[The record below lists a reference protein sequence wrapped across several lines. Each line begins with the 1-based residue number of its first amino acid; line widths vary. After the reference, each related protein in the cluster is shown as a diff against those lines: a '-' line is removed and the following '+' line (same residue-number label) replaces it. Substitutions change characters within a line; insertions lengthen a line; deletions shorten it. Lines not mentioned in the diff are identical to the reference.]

1 MRTHPTDMRWVWRGA
16 ALALLVI
23 GWLFIAFVNNFHI
36 SPPVVFIGLGYLA
49 TIVTIWNLWQIGVS
63 AVASNEEDA
72 GDADWGRPMG
82 ARGELEREKR
92 TLLKAIKEAEF
103 DHLMGKLS
111 DADADKMIQTYR
123 ARAIQVIR
131 ELEEPGMRG
140 TVRDAIEREVR
151 VRLEVEAHRRGPA
164 KQKRKS
170 KKATEAAV
178 KAARAAA
185 AVGAPGQVAA
195 AMAAAA
201 AQAAE
206 DEEAKEALAAHEA
219 GEPIATED
227 DAAASSDVDAAKT
240 DAVKPDI
247 SASDADAKPDIEK
260 RAEPEAAEPEA
271 AEEAAEPEAA
281 KEASR

>member
-1 MRTHPTDMRWVWRGA
+1 MRRHPTDMRWIWRGA

-36 SPPVVFIGLGYLA
+36 TPPVVFIGLGYLA
-49 TIVTIWNLWQIGVS
+49 AIVTIWNLWQTGAS

-72 GDADWGRPMG
+72 GDADWGRPIG

-151 VRLEVEAHRRGPA
+151 VRLEVEAHRTGSAA

-170 KKATEAAV
+170 KKATEAAA

-185 AVGAPGQVAA
+185 SVGAPGQVAA

-206 DEEAKEALAAHEA
+206 DEEAKDAIEAHEA
-219 GEPIATED
+219 GEPIAKE
-227 DAAASSDVDAAKT
+227 A
-240 DAVKPDI
+240 DAVGEKPDEVAVKSDI
-247 SASDADAKPDIEK
+247 APKASEADTNEEVPDK
-260 RAEPEAAEPEA
+260 Q
-271 AEEAAEPEAA
+271 EAA
-281 KEASR
+281 KEAIR

>member
-23 GWLFIAFVNNFHI
+23 GWTFIAFANNFHI

-49 TIVTIWNLWQIGVS
+49 AIVTIWNLWQTGAS
-63 AVASNEEDA
+63 AVAANEEDA

-103 DHLMGKLS
+103 DHQMGKLS

-140 TVRDAIEREVR
+140 TVRDEIEREVR
-151 VRLEVEAHRRGPA
+151 VRLEVEAHRKGG

-185 AVGAPGQVAA
+185 SVGAPGQVAA

-206 DEEAKEALAAHEA
+206 DEEAHEA
-219 GEPIATED
+219 GEPIAND
-227 DAAASSDVDAAKT
+227 DATDDVVAKADDVVAKT
-240 DAVKPDI
+240 DDVAEKTDDVKSDIAPKVVDPD
-247 SASDADAKPDIEK
+247 ANEVPDK
-260 RAEPEAAEPEA
+260 Q
-271 AEEAAEPEAA
+271 EAA
-281 KEASR
+281 KEAIR